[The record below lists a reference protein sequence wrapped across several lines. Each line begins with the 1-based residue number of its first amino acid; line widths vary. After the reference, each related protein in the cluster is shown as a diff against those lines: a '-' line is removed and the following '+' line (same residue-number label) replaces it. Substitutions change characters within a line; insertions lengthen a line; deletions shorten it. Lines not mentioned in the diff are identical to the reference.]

1 MDEFGQLRGRGVEVV
16 EYAIG
21 IPELM
26 KGGFTDGA
34 GPGIDSYSAFFEND
48 YKTPTG
54 LTGYLRERD
63 LDDLYFVGLAYD
75 FCVAWSAIDAAKLGF
90 RATVIEAATRAIDLN
105 GSREAARANM
115 RKAGV
120 ELA

>member
-1 MDEFGQLRGRGVEVV
+1 M
-16 EYAIG
+16 
-21 IPELM
+21 
-26 KGGFTDGA
+26 GGALPLAYQFGA
-34 GPGIDSYSAFFEND
+34 GN
-48 YKTPTG
+48 
-54 LTGYLRERD
+54 R
-63 LDDLYFVGLAYD
+63 
-75 FCVAWSAIDAAKLGF
+75 SAIDAAKLGF